1 MSGMQVTAEDTRRDA
16 GVVAAPTTGDK
27 AAAGVSWPRSIVLV
41 GPLPPP
47 SGGMTNQTRQ
57 LARLLLLDEG
67 CRVSVVQTNRP
78 CPIDWVERVR
88 FLRAVVRLPVYV
100 ATLVKAMRGADVAH
114 VMANSGLAWHLFA
127 APAIWIASLLGVPA
141 VVNYRGGE
149 AAAFLARRAAIV
161 RFTLRR
167 AAALVVPSGF
177 LREIFA
183 RHGMAA
189 EIVPNVVD
197 LSEFHP
203 APIVPSDLRIVVTRN
218 LERIYDVATAIR
230 ALAIVKTHE
239 RDAAMTVAGSGPE
252 RATLEALARELG
264 VADAVRFTGRLDH
277 SKLPELYR
285 EASVALNPSRV
296 DNTPNSLLEALA
308 SGVPIVSTDVGGV
321 PHLVAHEKTALL
333 VPHGNPAA
341 MADAVLRL
349 YHDHTL
355 AKRLR
360 SEGLAYVQQFAWRHV
375 REGLLSAYRRA
386 ASGSSRSVTH
396 A

>member
-1 MSGMQVTAEDTRRDA
+1 MSAM
-16 GVVAAPTTGDK
+16 
-27 AAAGVSWPRSIVLV
+27 PRSIVLV

-47 SGGMTNQTRQ
+47 SGGMANQTRQ
-57 LARLLLLDEG
+57 LARLLQDEG
-67 CRVSVVQTNRP
+67 CRVTTVQTNRP
-78 CPIDWVERVR
+78 CPIGWVERVR
-88 FLRAVVRLPVYV
+88 FLRAVVRLPLYV
-100 ATLVKAMRGADVAH
+100 ATLVKVMRSAEVAH
-114 VMANSGLAWHLFA
+114 IMANSGLAWHLLA
-127 APAIWIASLLGVPA
+127 APAIWIASLVGVPA

-161 RFTLRR
+161 RLTLRR

-183 RHGMAA
+183 QHGMAA

-197 LSEFHP
+197 LSAFHP
-203 APIVPSDLRIVVTRN
+203 ASVPPSGLRIAVTRN

-239 RDAAMTVAGSGPE
+239 REATMTVAGSGPE
-252 RATLEALARELG
+252 REALEALARELG
-264 VADAVRFTGRLDH
+264 VAGAVRFTGRLDH
-277 SKLPELYR
+277 SRLPELYR
-285 EASVALNPSRV
+285 EASVALNPSQV
-296 DNTPNSLLEALA
+296 DNSPNSILEALA

-333 VPHGNPAA
+333 VPPGSPAA
-341 MADAVLRL
+341 MAESVLRL
-349 YHDHTL
+349 YRDRNL
-355 AKRLR
+355 AEFLR
-360 SEGLAYVQQFAWRHV
+360 SNGLAHVQQFAWGQV

-386 ASGSSRSVTH
+386 AEGASHQESH